1 MKGKY
6 NNKVD
11 IYSLGYIIYELF
23 TLCNYLIDKMS
34 DDIKKI
40 DKKKYDEEWQDL
52 INSLLKID
60 YHKRPH
66 IEEVYNILKN

>member
-11 IYSLGYIIYELF
+11 IYSLGCIIYELF
-23 TLCNYLIDKMS
+23 TLSNYFIDKMS

-40 DKKKYDEEWQDL
+40 DKNKYDEEWQDL

-60 YHKRPH
+60 YHKRSH
-66 IEEVYNILKN
+66 IEEFYNIFKN